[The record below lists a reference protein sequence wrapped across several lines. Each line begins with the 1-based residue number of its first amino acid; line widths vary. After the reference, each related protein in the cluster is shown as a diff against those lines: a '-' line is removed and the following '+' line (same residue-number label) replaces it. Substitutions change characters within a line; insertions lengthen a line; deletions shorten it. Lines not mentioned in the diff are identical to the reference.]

1 MLHLVIA
8 HDGRD
13 SEAPE
18 RRRRVRERH
27 LEAMRPLIEAG
38 TLQLGGAYLDEKGE
52 MRGSVLLL
60 EAEDLDAVQQILDAD
75 IYTQEGVWERFEI
88 RPFKR
93 AV

>member
-13 SEAPE
+13 ADAPE
-18 RRRRVRERH
+18 RRRGVRERH
-27 LEAMRPLIEAG
+27 LEGIRPLVEAG
-38 TLQLGGAYLDEKGE
+38 TLQLAGAYLDDEGE

-60 EAEDLDAVQQILDAD
+60 DADDEGAVRAILDAD
-75 IYTQEGVWERFEI
+75 VYTRAGVWERFEI
-88 RPFKR
+88 LPFRR